1 MSVEAEVSGREWQ
14 TVLTSMRA
22 LKPVAVLS
30 VADVREM
37 EAQLA
42 VEVLRLQ
49 SSLYR
54 YLGCTCK
61 KKMKWLGAL
70 ALPRAGKG
78 FSIFSI
84 VFQNA

>member
-30 VADVREM
+30 VAAVPPSH
-37 EAQLA
+37 AHLA

-49 SSLYR
+49 SE
-54 YLGCTCK
+54 LGK
-61 KKMKWLGAL
+61 VEIGQ
-70 ALPRAGKG
+70 G
-78 FSIFSI
+78 
-84 VFQNA
+84 